1 MCFGYIKGLAL
12 AEYYV
17 LLNMF
22 KTIRTIVAAGA
33 TFEMTIRH
41 PSEDVEQE
49 VGQRGESLGGK
60 EMGVISLRGERQVN
74 DHME

>member
-1 MCFGYIKGLAL
+1 MCFGYIKGLEQCLAL
-12 AEYYV
+12 AEYSV

-22 KTIRTIVAAGA
+22 KTIRTTVAAAA

-49 VGQRGESLGGK
+49 DGQRGSEPETEGGK
-60 EMGVISLRGERQVN
+60 RWE
-74 DHME
+74 

>member
-1 MCFGYIKGLAL
+1 MCFGYIKGLEQCLAL

-22 KTIRTIVAAGA
+22 KTIRTTVAATA
-33 TFEMTIRH
+33 TFEMAIRH

-49 VGQRGESLGGK
+49 VGQRGGGK
-60 EMGVISLRGERQVN
+60 R
-74 DHME
+74 

>member
-1 MCFGYIKGLAL
+1 MCFGYIKGLEQCLAL

-17 LLNMF
+17 LLNVF
-22 KTIRTIVAAGA
+22 KTIRTVAAAA

-49 VGQRGESLGGK
+49 VGQRGSESETGGGK
-60 EMGVISLRGERQVN
+60 RWESSV
-74 DHME
+74 